1 MILGAIIG
9 IAVENLE
16 ENGYG
21 KNLSSVVRK
30 ESTPL
35 HGETASSS
43 NIKSRDD
50 HTQTE
55 LAKDKY
61 KDTHTSFLGKL
72 LDEFVTVFLA
82 AANGLTPNLIL
93 FVFLPI
99 LIFESAYNMEARE
112 VIKNL
117 LPITVLALPGLLL
130 STVMCGVGVILVGGQ
145 DFGITW
151 EVALLFGVI
160 VSATDPVA
168 VVGLFKE
175 LGAPKRL
182 SILVEGESL
191 FNDGTAIVLFNILIA
206 FVLGTT
212 TAGKGFTAEF
222 FSGSLE
228 FLKVSVGGAMVGI
241 LLAWLGWSVIGSII
255 ENLPIKISLTI
266 IMAYASFVIAEHV
279 FHVSGVI
286 AVSVHG

>member
-16 ENGYG
+16 ESGYG
-21 KNLSSVVRK
+21 ENLSSVVRK

-43 NIKSRDD
+43 NIKSHDD

-55 LAKDKY
+55 PTQDKY
-61 KDTHTSFLGKL
+61 KDTHTSLLGKL
-72 LDEFVTVFLA
+72 LDEFVTVFRA

-130 STVMCGVGVILVGGQ
+130 STVMCGVGVMLAGGQ

-182 SILVEGESL
+182 SILVSL
-191 FNDGTAIVLFNILIA
+191 SLSVQPQPGKVLRLN
-206 FVLGTT
+206 
-212 TAGKGFTAEF
+212 F
-222 FSGSLE
+222 FQAPWNYSRFPVVGLWWGYC
-228 FLKVSVGGAMVGI
+228 LPGSVGAS
-241 LLAWLGWSVIGSII
+241 LARSL
-255 ENLPIKISLTI
+255 KICPSR
-266 IMAYASFVIAEHV
+266 YHSP
-279 FHVSGVI
+279 S
-286 AVSVHG
+286 